1 MNNWR
6 ALRLVILL
14 GLALILAACQENG
27 SQDMD
32 SNSTPTIPV
41 EEQAPPAAM
50 DIPPLQPTSIPEDL
64 GTPASPPA
72 TEPALESNPEGEA
85 VPDTGFDYPNAELLV
100 SVDWLEDQIT
110 QAGSA
115 SDSGI
120 RILDIRPEAEYLQ
133 GHIPGAVN
141 IPVEDIVS
149 SVGGVPFIFDEQSVQ
164 EALNR
169 AGLTPDTIA
178 IVYDNLGMMNAAR
191 MFWTLEYVGHADAR
205 LLNGGWNAWV
215 EQEAEISTQ
224 PVEVEKT
231 QYEIDLQPEKL
242 VSAEELLDRLDEPN
256 VVIVDARS
264 PQEYTGEVVFA
275 ERGGHIPGAVNLVW
289 LDALTGGDTVYTTE
303 PDWQEQLQ
311 DEDVEVFKEAGE
323 IQEMLDDL
331 NLQPEQE
338 VITYCQTH
346 WRGAHVYF
354 LLRLMGFD
362 DVRGY
367 DGSWVEWGN
376 REDLP
381 AVSGL
386 EPGQVEE

>member
-1 MNNWR
+1 
-6 ALRLVILL
+6 V
-14 GLALILAACQENG
+14 EN
-27 SQDMD
+27 Q
-32 SNSTPTIPV
+32 
-41 EEQAPPAAM
+41 
-50 DIPPLQPTSIPEDL
+50 L
-64 GTPASPPA
+64 
-72 TEPALESNPEGEA
+72 
-85 VPDTGFDYPNAELLV
+85 
-100 SVDWLEDQIT
+100 T
-110 QAGSA
+110 QAATS
-115 SDSGI
+115 SDIGV

-149 SVGGVPFIFDEQSVQ
+149 SEGGVPFTFDEQRVQ

-169 AGLTPDTIA
+169 AGLTPDTIT
-178 IVYDNLGMMNAAR
+178 VLYDNLGMMDAAR
-191 MFWTLEYVGHADAR
+191 MFWTLEYVGHADVR

-215 EQEAEISTQ
+215 EHGAEISTQ
-224 PVEVEKT
+224 PVQVEQT

-242 VSAEELLDRLDEPN
+242 VSAEELLERLDDSQ
-256 VVIVDARS
+256 VAIVDARS
-264 PQEYTGEVVFA
+264 PQEYSGEVVFA

-303 PDWQEQLQ
+303 PDWREQLQ

-323 IQEMLDDL
+323 IQEILDDL
-331 NLQPEQE
+331 DLQPEQQT
-338 VITYCQTH
+338 ITYCQTH

-381 AVSGL
+381 VVSGPQ
-386 EPGQVEE
+386 PGQVEEGARP